1 MGIVGGRQ
9 SITLQ
14 DPNCV
19 NVMIL
24 YITDVDRGWGLL
36 EEDKVLHYKIL
47 TVNVMILYITDVD
60 RGWGLLEEDKVLHYK
75 ILTVLML

>member
-1 MGIVGGRQ
+1 MGIVEGRQ

-47 TVNVMILYITDVD
+47 I
-60 RGWGLLEEDKVLHYK
+60 
-75 ILTVLML
+75 VLM

>member
-47 TVNVMILYITDVD
+47 TV
-60 RGWGLLEEDKVLHYK
+60 
-75 ILTVLML
+75 LML

>member
-19 NVMIL
+19 NVSNNIFFSIQLIEM
-24 YITDVDRGWGLL
+24 
-36 EEDKVLHYKIL
+36 K
-47 TVNVMILYITDVD
+47 
-60 RGWGLLEEDKVLHYK
+60 
-75 ILTVLML
+75 TVLKIFVGQNLD

>member
-1 MGIVGGRQ
+1 MGIVEGRQ

-60 RGWGLLEEDKVLHYK
+60 HGWRLLEEDKVLHYK
-75 ILTVLML
+75 ILIVLML

>member
-1 MGIVGGRQ
+1 
-9 SITLQ
+9 
-14 DPNCV
+14 
-19 NVMIL
+19 MIL

-60 RGWGLLEEDKVLHYK
+60 RGWRLLEEDKVLHYK
-75 ILTVLML
+75 ILIVLML

>member
-1 MGIVGGRQ
+1 MNQ
-9 SITLQ
+9 HSIIEILLKMQFNTIILIQVLTLQ

-47 TVNVMILYITDVD
+47 I
-60 RGWGLLEEDKVLHYK
+60 
-75 ILTVLML
+75 VLM